1 MRRYE
6 LSDSEWPAV
15 VGLFPPNGR
24 RGGQW
29 ADHRTVLNGICFKF
43 RAGVAWRD
51 VPDRYGP
58 WQTLYGRFRRWA
70 ADGFF
75 LRMARALQLR
85 LDRRGMI
92 AWDLWC
98 VDGTNVRAARA
109 AAGGGKRG
117 ATASRPTTPWAA
129 AAAASAR
136 RSTSW
141 PAPTACRSGRCSR
154 PGSATSRRS
163 SRP

>member
-6 LSDSEWPAV
+6 LSDVEWEIV
-15 VGLFPPNGR
+15 SGLFPTNGR

-29 ADHRTVLNGICFKF
+29 ADHRTILNGICFKF

-51 VPDRYGP
+51 VPERYGP
-58 WQTLYGRFRRWA
+58 WQTLYGRFRRWSR
-70 ADGFF
+70 DGFL

-85 LDRRGMI
+85 LDRASMI

-98 VDGTNVRAARA
+98 VDGTHVRAARA

-117 ATASRPTTPWAA
+117 ACSSPGTTRWAA
-129 AAAASAR
+129 AGAASAR
-136 RSTSW
+136 RSTSS
-141 PAPTACRSGRCSR
+141 PAPMASRSGRSSR
-154 PGSATSRRS
+154 RASGTSRRS